1 MPKKET
7 VLIVDD
13 ELGLRES
20 LQMIL
25 SPFYEVHTA
34 AEGEGALRFINDND
48 VGLVILDLHMPGLSG
63 FEVLKEIK
71 RFRSDTEVVIITGY
85 ATIKNAQEA
94 VRLGAESFIQKP
106 FRVNDIMAVVAKSF
120 GKRRNNLKVNQLM
133 EQINTLQPPGYE
145 NEQ

>member
-13 ELGLRES
+13 ELGLRQS

-34 AEGEGALRFINDND
+34 AEGEGALRFIQDND

-85 ATIKNAQEA
+85 ATIKNTQEA
-94 VRLGAESFIQKP
+94 VHLGAESFIQKP
-106 FRVNDIMAVVAKSF
+106 FKVSDIMAAAAKSF
-120 GKRRNNLKVNQLM
+120 GRRKNNFNMKQL
-133 EQINTLQPPGYE
+133 EQINTPQPPGYE
-145 NEQ
+145 N